1 MHAINIKCKPENVLI
16 ISVVL
21 LSGVFA
27 TAADE
32 FTKLKSNGQFTLSNQ
47 TISTNFSFNMI
58 FYLYCSLT
66 KRVPI

>member
-32 FTKLKSNGQFTLSNQ
+32 LNLNLL
-47 TISTNFSFNMI
+47 N
-58 FYLYCSLT
+58 
-66 KRVPI
+66 